1 MPLVR
6 FTDHPRLPFDWQDKA
21 KSWFKG
27 AEVEMTEDQA
37 QRWIRRGCAEIIT
50 PAAAVALAK
59 ASLGPGGRV
68 APRAAVTPIP
78 SPPVARPAAPAAA
91 AAASAASAAAAS
103 AASAA
108 AASAADTGSK
118 NITGTFSAEVKKE
131 PEAKKEPMSE
141 KTGGSGGF
149 LA

>member
-21 KSWFKG
+21 KSWFKA

-103 AASAA
+103 AA
-108 AASAADTGSK
+108 DTGSK